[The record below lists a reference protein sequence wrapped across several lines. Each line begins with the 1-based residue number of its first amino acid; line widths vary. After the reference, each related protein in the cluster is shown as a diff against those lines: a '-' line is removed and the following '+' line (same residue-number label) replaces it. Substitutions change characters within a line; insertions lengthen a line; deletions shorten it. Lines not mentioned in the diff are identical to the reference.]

1 MKESRSMQTVAANF
15 ILNLKLKPRIGASTP
30 TGGKSQSTKATTST
44 KDASTTQAIGTTALV
59 AGIEKFGEYAKTA
72 QNFVMGITKEFE
84 SLNSGLNI
92 STQQAAK
99 LLTKFDN
106 MAAANETLN
115 ISQQQF
121 QKTIIDLNKTI
132 PGMGQK
138 LANAYGN
145 GNESINKLIDFQTI
159 ITTNLGMQAGDA
171 SVLSSAFIASGQSV
185 EDVSNKLSN
194 VAGVIELATGE
205 TGVLQD
211 MLSGIA
217 QTSAATRMAFKGS
230 TTELG
235 LAALAANR
243 MGTTL
248 ESIQKQAES
257 TLDIE
262 SNIQAQLELQQLT
275 GGKINA
281 GVYAERMQRAALTGN
296 VTESQKAQEDFLR
309 EYGDQLTSP
318 FVQNAAAKIFGTD
331 KTSLMAMNEQLK
343 ARDKLNGMI
352 VATENSLAQEE
363 INKYLQTISAGSKT
377 KITSVTE
384 LDATQLEGLIKTLE
398 SSGAGNEDLLKGLAE
413 YAKSNDTRTETTKLA
428 TTIDQ
433 LRYAIIAANASAF
446 ADDNGILADADLIKA
461 KALGY
466 VGKAREIGKEE
477 NDDEK
482 TKKINAL
489 SDTIAKDAAA
499 ALTAAVGEAAT
510 ALQTFAKLFTGTV
523 STLAAT
529 NP

>member
-1 MKESRSMQTVAANF
+1 MQTVAANF
-15 ILNLKLKPRIGASTP
+15 ILNLKLKPRIGDRTP
-30 TGGKSQSTKATTST
+30 AGNKPQSKEATTST
-44 KDASTTQAIGTTALV
+44 KDASTLQAALTTTLV
-59 AGIEKFGEYAKTA
+59 SGIEKFGEYAKTA

-99 LLTKFDN
+99 LLNKFDD
-106 MAAANETLN
+106 MAFANKDLN

-138 LANAYGN
+138 LANAYATQ
-145 GNESINKLIDFQTI
+145 SIKELIDFQSI

-171 SVLSSAFIASGQSV
+171 GVLSQAFIASGQSV

-318 FVQNAAAKIFGTD
+318 FVQAAAAKIFGTD
-331 KTSLMAMNEQLK
+331 KTSLMNMNEQLK
-343 ARDKLNGMI
+343 ARDKLNGLI
-352 VATENSLAQEE
+352 VKASDTAKGE
-363 INKYLQTISAGSKT
+363 IDKYLETISEGSET

-384 LDATQLEGLIKTLE
+384 LDPSQMDGLIAVLQASKDISAENKALV
-398 SSGAGNEDLLKGLAE
+398 SGLSK

-433 LRYAIIAANASAF
+433 LRYAIIAANAEAF
-446 ADDNGILADADLIKA
+446 ADKNGILADAETFRLKA
-461 KALGY
+461 VGY
-466 VGKAREIGKEE
+466 VDSARAIGEA
-477 NDDEK
+477 DPTEK
-482 TKKINAL
+482 TTLTNNL
-489 SDTIAKDAAA
+489 SDTIAADVAAG
-499 ALTAAVGEAAT
+499 LTAAVSEAST
-510 ALQTFAKLFTGTV
+510 ALQTFAKLFKETV
-523 STLAAT
+523 TTLAVT
-529 NP
+529 K

>member
-1 MKESRSMQTVAANF
+1 MQTVAANF
-15 ILNLKLKPRIGASTP
+15 ILNLKLKPRIGDRNPAGNKP
-30 TGGKSQSTKATTST
+30 QSKEATTST
-44 KDASTTQAIGTTALV
+44 KDASTLQAALTTTLV
-59 AGIEKFGEYAKTA
+59 SGIEKFGEYAKTA

-99 LLTKFDN
+99 LLNKFDD
-106 MAAANETLN
+106 MAFANKDLN

-138 LANAYGN
+138 LANAYAAPVGSSK
-145 GNESINKLIDFQTI
+145 ELIDFQTI

-194 VAGVIELATGE
+194 VASVIELATGE

-318 FVQNAAAKIFGTD
+318 FVQAAAAKIFGTD
-331 KTSLMAMNEQLK
+331 KTSLMNMNEQLK

-352 VATENSLAQEE
+352 IEAGKTANGE
-363 INKYLQTISAGSKT
+363 IKKYLETISEGSET

-384 LDATQLEGLIKTLE
+384 LDPSQMDGLIAVLQASKDISAENKALV
-398 SSGAGNEDLLKGLAE
+398 SGLSK

-433 LRYAIIAANASAF
+433 LRYAIIAANAEAF
-446 ADDNGILADADLIKA
+446 ADKNGILADAETFRLKA
-461 KALGY
+461 VGY
-466 VGKAREIGKEE
+466 VDSARAIGEA
-477 NDDEK
+477 DPTEK
-482 TKKINAL
+482 TTLTNNL
-489 SDTIAKDAAA
+489 SDTIAADVAAG
-499 ALTAAVGEAAT
+499 LTAAVSEAST
-510 ALQTFAKLFTGTV
+510 ALQTFAKLFKETV
-523 STLAAT
+523 TTLAVT
-529 NP
+529 K